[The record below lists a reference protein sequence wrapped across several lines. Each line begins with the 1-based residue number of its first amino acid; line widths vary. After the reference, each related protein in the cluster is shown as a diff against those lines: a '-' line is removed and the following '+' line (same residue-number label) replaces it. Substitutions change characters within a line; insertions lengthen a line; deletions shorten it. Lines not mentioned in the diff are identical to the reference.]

1 MYIGNGSRFY
11 IPWEKNYYRSF
22 LKRSLEVI
30 INFYILLKK
39 EKRDRRSSFL
49 FVYLLKVVVLVVRG
63 LLGLLLEFLDFVLI
77 LHLCRLAVDL
87 VVVDHHYF
95 RMMVGL
101 VGFLGLF

>member
-1 MYIGNGSRFY
+1 M
-11 IPWEKNYYRSF
+11 
-22 LKRSLEVI
+22 VA
-30 INFYILLKK
+30 
-39 EKRDRRSSFL
+39 
-49 FVYLLKVVVLVVRG
+49 VLVVRG
-63 LLGLLLEFLDFVLI
+63 LLGLLLEFLEFLDFVLI